1 MALDDASLLKATEQH
16 VQQILAGNDA
26 SHDYSHIER
35 VRRTALHLAALEG
48 LDARGQLVVQL
59 GALLH
64 DISDHK
70 YGGSNEQAQAAIQEF
85 LFSQGQ
91 PQDLIADV
99 YAVVASVGFKEELAS
114 KHGNSSSSSSSS
126 SLSKEAAVVQDADR
140 LDAIG
145 AIGIARCF
153 TFGGAF
159 KRVLHDPA
167 VPPRLHL
174 TKEQYMQ
181 QGHQA
186 TTFNHFAEK
195 LLKIKDLM
203 KTASGRQLAQQRHA
217 FMEQYLQQFV
227 AEWEGKA

>member
-1 MALDDASLLKATEQH
+1 MALDRDHLLRATEQH

-35 VRRTALHLAALEG
+35 VRRTALHLAVMEG

-70 YGGSNEQAQAAIQEF
+70 YGGSNQQAQAAIKEF
-85 LFSQGQ
+85 LSSHNQAES
-91 PQDLIADV
+91 LTADV
-99 YAVVASVGFKEELAS
+99 CAVVASVGFKEELTKAS
-114 KHGNSSSSSSSS
+114 GNSSSRS
-126 SLSKEAAVVQDADR
+126 SLSREAAVVQDADR

-167 VPPRLHL
+167 VPPRHNM

-203 KTASGRQLAQQRHA
+203 KTDAGRQLAQQRHS
-217 FMEQYLQQFV
+217 FMEQYLQQFL
-227 AEWEGKA
+227 AEWEGEA